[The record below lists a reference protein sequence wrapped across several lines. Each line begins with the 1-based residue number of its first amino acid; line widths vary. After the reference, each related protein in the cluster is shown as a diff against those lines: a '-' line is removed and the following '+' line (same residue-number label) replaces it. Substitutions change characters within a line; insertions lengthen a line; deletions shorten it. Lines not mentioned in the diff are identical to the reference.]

1 MLGRI
6 LKYDVARD
14 HGVITAQDGNRYVF
28 TRQQWQSRIKP
39 TRGLE
44 VDFEPDGDEATDIYI
59 LPTDNDKRDRM
70 AWYVFKQ
77 VVAGCLLIWVVFVAI
92 DVIQYLH
99 RTNVFG
105 R

>member
-14 HGVITAQDGNRYVF
+14 HGIITAQDGNRYVF

-44 VDFEPDGDEATDIYI
+44 VDFEPDGLEATDIYI

-70 AWYVFKQ
+70 AWYVFRQ
-77 VVAGCLLIWVVFVAI
+77 IIAGCLLIGAVWFLI
-92 DVIQYLH
+92 DLIRYFS
-99 RTNVFG
+99 R
-105 R
+105 

>member
-14 HGVITAQDGNRYVF
+14 YGVITAMDGNRYVF
-28 TRQQWQSRIKP
+28 NRQQWQSRIKP

-44 VDFEPDGDEATDIYI
+44 VDFEPHGDEATDIYI

-70 AWYVFKQ
+70 AWYVFRQ
-77 VVAGCLLIWVVFVAI
+77 IIAGCLLIGAVWVVI
-92 DVIQYLH
+92 DLIRYFS
-99 RTNVFG
+99 R
-105 R
+105 